1 MKAKRY
7 KIIIYEGVLAHSHR
21 LGQVIDEI
29 AVGDIFINSHGV
41 FENYGGRGEGAT
53 NVIDIEF
60 DETLYNSLK
69 YFLSLRK
76 LIDKEI
82 KRILKGKG
90 DVKSS
95 GYTPITCWDDFEK
108 KYLPRSRKE
117 RLEKEETPAQT
128 GERLARETL
137 ERIKKDL
144 EDKPKKS
151 KKKV

>member
-7 KIIIYEGVLAHSHR
+7 KITIYESALDITHGF
-21 LGQVIDEI
+21 GQTIDEI

-41 FENYGGRGEGAT
+41 FDNYGGRGKGAT
-53 NVIDIEF
+53 DVIDIEF
-60 DETLYNSLK
+60 DELLYNSLK

-76 LIDKEI
+76 SIDREI

-95 GYTPITCWDDFEK
+95 GDTPITCYDDFEK

-117 RLEKEETPAQT
+117 RLEALETPEQT
-128 GERLARETL
+128 GERLAKETL

-144 EDKPKKS
+144 EDKPKKA
-151 KKKV
+151 KK